1 MKVSLILT
9 IFLYFNLI
17 EGYKQ
22 LNQKCRNIC
31 VHEKC
36 MGNDNFCEIYYT
48 ESKVESDNESL
59 VFVSNC
65 RMVPIDMKI
74 RNPNDFY
81 ECER

>member
-1 MKVSLILT
+1 MKALIILT

-22 LNQKCRNIC
+22 LNQKCMN
-31 VHEKC
+31 
-36 MGNDNFCEIYYT
+36 NDGFCEIYYT
-48 ESKVESDNESL
+48 DSKVISDNDSL
-59 VFVSNC
+59 IFVSDC
-65 RMVPIDMKI
+65 RMVPVDMKI

>member
-1 MKVSLILT
+1 MKVLIILT

-36 MGNDNFCEIYYT
+36 MNNDNFCEIYYT
-48 ESKVESDNESL
+48 QSVVENENDSL
-59 VFVSNC
+59 VFVSDC
-65 RMVPIDMKI
+65 RMVPVNMKN

-81 ECER
+81 ECKR

>member
-1 MKVSLILT
+1 
-9 IFLYFNLI
+9 
-17 EGYKQ
+17 
-22 LNQKCRNIC
+22 
-31 VHEKC
+31 

-59 VFVSNC
+59 VFVSSC